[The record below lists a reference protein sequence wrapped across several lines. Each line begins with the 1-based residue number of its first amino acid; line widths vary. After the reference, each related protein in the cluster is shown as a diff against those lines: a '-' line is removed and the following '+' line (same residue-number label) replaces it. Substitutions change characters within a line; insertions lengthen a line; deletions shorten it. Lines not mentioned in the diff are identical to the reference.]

1 MTGHTAIT
9 PKSYGKSIKPSDLPT
24 GITLVF
30 PISEPSNSAAE
41 PPLAVDGGKS
51 TESGGFSAKLL
62 LPVLEGI
69 LELVRGLEGAVRK
82 TEVRMPG
89 VSVLIVWEG
98 EEKTLE
104 AALAADSVDMDSDS
118 EEEEEGGTKKLGPP
132 FIVRLIDFAHTYAAP
147 GRGPDEGVLKGLQTV
162 IKLLE
167 GRIDQ
172 VRV

>member
-1 MTGHTAIT
+1 MAGN
-9 PKSYGKSIKPSDLPT
+9 PQKVG
-24 GITLVF
+24 
-30 PISEPSNSAAE
+30 
-41 PPLAVDGGKS
+41 
-51 TESGGFSAKLL
+51 
-62 LPVLEGI
+62 
-69 LELVRGLEGAVRK
+69 
-82 TEVRMPG
+82 
-89 VSVLIVWEG
+89 EG

-118 EEEEEGGTKKLGPP
+118 EEEEEEEGGTKKLGPP

-162 IKLLE
+162 VKLLE